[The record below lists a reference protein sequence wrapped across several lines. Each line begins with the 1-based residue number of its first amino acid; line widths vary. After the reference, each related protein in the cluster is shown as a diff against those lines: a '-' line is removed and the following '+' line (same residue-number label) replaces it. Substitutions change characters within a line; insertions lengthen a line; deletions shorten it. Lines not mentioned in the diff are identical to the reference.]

1 MNNYLLR
8 FTMLFML
15 LISVSC
21 SKYDF
26 EPITKSEDNIYISP
40 QLERFLNSQP
50 ESKRAYYLEYGRT
63 AKILG
68 EHLKLNG
75 TSYYLDI
82 SESEAKK
89 LGVSKEMYAAHSRQ
103 VSIVNAT
110 ISKNIARGIET
121 TLLDPEK
128 SRAGNLEP
136 QFEDIVNN
144 LIDSLLNANVHVRF
158 ITIDSP
164 CVFIDPDDQHQPQP
178 LDK

>member
-1 MNNYLLR
+1 M
-8 FTMLFML
+8 
-15 LISVSC
+15 SC
-21 SKYDF
+21 SKSDF
-26 EPITKSEDNIYISP
+26 DPITASNEGNYQISP
-40 QLERFLNSQP
+40 QLEQFLKNQP
-50 ESKRAYYLEYGRT
+50 ESKREYYLEYDRT

-110 ISKNIARGIET
+110 ISKNLARGIEM

-164 CVFIDPDDQHQPQP
+164 CVFIDPDDQHQPQL